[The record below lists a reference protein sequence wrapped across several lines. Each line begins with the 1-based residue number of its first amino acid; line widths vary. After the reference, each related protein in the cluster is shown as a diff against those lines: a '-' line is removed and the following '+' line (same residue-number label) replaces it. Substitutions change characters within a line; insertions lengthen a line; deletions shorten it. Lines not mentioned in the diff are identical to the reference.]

1 MFIYSVRASSVR
13 FFVLIALI
21 IVLAFTAM
29 ALGGASV
36 YASAAGSEIDY
47 SGIKTNEDRIN
58 FIEGFGLKVGEEAKE
73 EKNFTM
79 PEDFDRVIL
88 GYNEIQKRQGL
99 DLSKYA
105 RKKVTRYTY
114 EVTNWNDEYDSPVL
128 VNLFVYRSKIVGCDV
143 SRGGEGAFVLPLTEA
158 AEHIK

>member
-13 FFVLIALI
+13 FFALIALI
-21 IVLAFTAM
+21 IVLAFVAV

-36 YASAAGSEIDY
+36 YASAAGSEINY
-47 SGIKTNEDRIN
+47 GGIKTNEDRIN
-58 FIEGFGLKVGEEAKE
+58 FIEGFGIKVKEEANE
-73 EKNFTM
+73 EKSFTM
-79 PEDFDRVIL
+79 PENFDRVIL

-105 RKKVTRYTY
+105 RKKVMRYTY
-114 EVTNWNDEYDSPVL
+114 EVTNWNDECEAPVL

-143 SRGGEGAFVLPLTEA
+143 SRGGDNSFVIPLIEA